1 MDWGEGA
8 GFINDSIP
16 DEPQQVTSSVQIGGD
31 DKNKLI
37 AAVSVSQVC
46 KLTRPN
52 EGLIIHGKKIY
63 HVNLVAYVYE
73 IVDINQQKIHLMVD
87 DHSGG
92 GPLEVSHI
100 IGDVGT
106 PDEDPSL
113 SMFQDRDVSMD
124 NGSGDQPRDI
134 HSIQPGDY
142 VRCIGVVKFTQD
154 KANVIAYHLKI
165 VEDPNEITMHIMEV
179 IRDSLFY
186 QKLQASGGV
195 LPIMKADDKPAAQN
209 YQQQQNQPQQ
219 SDFGKLST
227 RDKHVMT
234 FLKNKAGDKGIHI
247 DEIARNFTAF
257 TKSEILDSLT
267 MLSNEGLC
275 WQSDD
280 ENVWCVE

>member
-8 GFINDSIP
+8 GFINDSIS
-16 DEPQQVTSSVQIGGD
+16 DEPQQVTQAVTIAGD

-37 AAVSVSQVC
+37 AAVSVSQIC

-63 HVNLVAYVYE
+63 HINLVAYVYE
-73 IVDINQQKIHLMVD
+73 IVDANQQKIHLMVD

-100 IGDVGT
+100 IGDTGT
-106 PDEDPSL
+106 PGEDPSL
-113 SMFQDRDVSMD
+113 SMFDDHMASSNDM
-124 NGSGDQPRDI
+124 GDEQPRDI
-134 HSIQPGDY
+134 HSVRLGDY
-142 VRCIGVVKFTQD
+142 IRCIGVVKFHQD
-154 KANVIAYHLKI
+154 KAHVVAYHLRI

-179 IRDSLFY
+179 IRDSLY
-186 QKLQASGGV
+186 YRKIQASGGV
-195 LPIMKADDKPAAQN
+195 LPVIKEDKPAAPQN
-209 YQQQQNQPQQ
+209 FQQQAHQQ

-227 RDKHVMT
+227 RDKHLIT
-234 FLKNKAGDKGIHI
+234 FLKSKAGDKGLHI
-247 DEIARNFTAF
+247 DDICKNFSAF
-257 TKSEILDSLT
+257 KKSEILESLT